1 MDEKQ
6 KRLLTIVLFLV
17 NIIVWIIFIV
27 PNISSVSQA
36 IISPE
41 SANVSIT
48 PIDSSSYKKESLG
61 HINFHSLR
69 DPFTLPGGIPK
80 GIGFDNKA
88 ASSKESAKPGAVK
101 SQAGITP
108 PGYPPQQ
115 GTVQNNFIS
124 RFKLKGISQIND
136 KYVATLEE
144 SSHYGSSEN
153 SAPYSYKWD
162 ASAYQ
167 QSSGKSYTVKEGDEV
182 LGERVVRIGA
192 DFVIMTKNKM
202 YYKITFSGGYSIS
215 DLK

>member
-36 IISPE
+36 IISPD
-41 SANVSIT
+41 SGNVSIT
-48 PIDSSSYKKESLG
+48 PMDSSYKKEVLG
-61 HINFHSLR
+61 HINFNTLR

-80 GIGFDNKA
+80 GLGFDNKV
-88 ASSKESAKPGAVK
+88 ASSKGGSQPGNIKPQGA
-101 SQAGITP
+101 TP
-108 PGYPPQQ
+108 PGYPPQK
-115 GTVQNNFIS
+115 GTVQNNFVS

-144 SSHYGSSEN
+144 ASHYGSSEN

-167 QSSGKSYTVKEGDEV
+167 QSSGKSYTVHEGDEI